1 MLGLKGPK
9 SEVVGHGEERFLR
22 AEDMSAVPKDQD
34 FMSEFVEA
42 IFQQIEGQVHHPAP
56 SVARELV
63 AAVVMARSTKALLP
77 CLGQLLRQQSPPLV
91 CPQICKKAHEVCLLQ
106 ESCAVRLAEAGRSS
120 CPQEDTGH
128 REEALQQ
135 DTLQYGPLAT
145 TPATSKS
152 SVRMK

>member
-1 MLGLKGPK
+1 MA
-9 SEVVGHGEERFLR
+9 R
-22 AEDMSAVPKDQD
+22 SASCEPRTC
-34 FMSEFVEA
+34 
-42 IFQQIEGQVHHPAP
+42 FQQIEGQVRHPAP

-63 AAVVMARSTKALLP
+63 AAVVMDQPNVNKACMRTLSQKYEGIAFLP
-77 CLGQLLRQQSPPLV
+77 CCFHALDNFFGNKVLTPPLV